1 LRPSA
6 ASVGQGSR
14 YSRKRACVHA
24 GCQCQCSGRLRRQ
37 LERELNGCFA
47 EQPGADYVLYR
58 KEPRLWKSNR
68 QIWQNENGMDDQG
81 TLGRLH
87 YELIH
92 GLVEDAACPT
102 ESELAYRMSVAP
114 VKVEEL
120 LHALSAIHGVV
131 LHPCECRPWVIHP
144 FSLTP
149 TINWIEGQRAGWW
162 APCVWCALGVAALV
176 GGEVRNP
183 SCPSLE

>member
-1 LRPSA
+1 M
-6 ASVGQGSR
+6 
-14 YSRKRACVHA
+14 K
-24 GCQCQCSGRLRRQ
+24 
-37 LERELNGCFA
+37 
-47 EQPGADYVLYR
+47 
-58 KEPRLWKSNR
+58 
-68 QIWQNENGMDDQG
+68 NGMDDQG

-92 GLVEDAACPT
+92 GLMEDAACPT
-102 ESELAYRMSVAP
+102 ESELAYRMSVSP

-176 GGEVRNP
+176 GGEVRCGSGALRRSWSRQYRSDDKSIQADP
-183 SCPSLE
+183 RGTISRQVSAHRCVPFCPARPAPDLWKSTS

>member
-1 LRPSA
+1 M
-6 ASVGQGSR
+6 
-14 YSRKRACVHA
+14 
-24 GCQCQCSGRLRRQ
+24 
-37 LERELNGCFA
+37 E
-47 EQPGADYVLYR
+47 
-58 KEPRLWKSNR
+58 
-68 QIWQNENGMDDQG
+68 DQG
-81 TLGRLH
+81 TLRRLH

-102 ESELAYRMSVAP
+102 VSELAYRMSVTP
-114 VKVEEL
+114 DKVEEL

-176 GGEVRNP
+176 GGEVERQLLNDL
-183 SCPSLE
+183 SEVYSGYFASLGNQGRTVDAFRVIERARGRLEAQALTHQRSDRTTRTES